1 MSERTRKRSRKAE
14 EGLQAEASLDDLSP
28 IASDV
33 PLPGS
38 FSAVGGADIKKAGKS
53 TVTSGGGSN
62 SSGSGGGNRKPRKPL
77 RAQLDDTLDL
87 FKMAI
92 IGNQRSLREGNNSV
106 VRDGLVPLKVSAAQL
121 NTAGQTAATLLSL
134 SGGSAAARSIPRIG
148 NLDGSA
154 GGVVPVPLQSKIH
167 DNARSFVKT
176 LSNPLV
182 RRWIRSEFLY
192 SGVDRGFFLRNEFVE
207 CLADMGLAHV
217 TKLTRLEWSAVK
229 GRLGRPRVLS
239 KTFLEQERGKLE
251 RYRID
256 MRRVQ
261 MSLLPRAST
270 VDGPFVYLCP
280 KPMSPGQRAT
290 CPHPL
295 YRQVLSTCTV
305 INADIKSGTYIV
317 QFDRSSDGTYRVSDT
332 DVFPHGDMEILY
344 PALSSIPLANQHQQ
358 QDQKG
363 DKSAA
368 SSSSSTLSS
377 SPPRSTAGI
386 APSHYVPYD
395 TWRLGHDTGYN
406 LTTLNS
412 SLLPAKI
419 LPQGANSFADRSS
432 LLVISEDGLKS
443 LSPGPIETTPP
454 PPMVSPT
461 TLALCSI
468 EPNTTPLPAFGQ
480 PVRVAISDEADIVL
494 RAFSTFENAD
504 RRRPGASSSSSSF
517 SYSSTSSGAAGKAGT
532 LSGALAGSAQQ
543 RSLPL
548 ALAGSAT
555 AAAQA
560 LPLLPLQSLGSAT
573 AAVVSYAAHCASALS
588 AAHADEMRLSS
599 SLNSI
604 LLRKD
609 ALLEMMKQ
617 SSSTKTTGGGGVDQN
632 DHENAL
638 SKELIAI
645 NASAEIHFKALR
657 RLARTKTRAAN
668 GASTALEAAGLSSSS
683 SSTSSTST
691 PSIGNRFL
699 NNALTRSSSTSS
711 SSSELNGGQNTTSSS
726 SSFDMSPFISVALSS
741 AEILSNDPTITG
753 QAGLAFLQPQAA
765 ERLDG
770 IRIRSSH
777 KASKASARAIR
788 NALLSTTP
796 TNLTASVT
804 SNAGGRASTSA
815 SSSNISKGLLDL
827 ACNHLLSSSVASAA
841 SSKGILSEDGEGEER
856 RGGVPVIS
864 AINSALSVLLAMQS
878 ASDPGCGLSAVEGY
892 VAVQRALSS
901 VAPVHPSNA
910 KLFQDLCASTAA
922 LRSLGQL

>member
-1 MSERTRKRSRKAE
+1 
-14 EGLQAEASLDDLSP
+14 
-28 IASDV
+28 
-33 PLPGS
+33 
-38 FSAVGGADIKKAGKS
+38 
-53 TVTSGGGSN
+53 
-62 SSGSGGGNRKPRKPL
+62 
-77 RAQLDDTLDL
+77 
-87 FKMAI
+87 
-92 IGNQRSLREGNNSV
+92 
-106 VRDGLVPLKVSAAQL
+106 
-121 NTAGQTAATLLSL
+121 
-134 SGGSAAARSIPRIG
+134 
-148 NLDGSA
+148 
-154 GGVVPVPLQSKIH
+154 
-167 DNARSFVKT
+167 
-176 LSNPLV
+176 
-182 RRWIRSEFLY
+182 
-192 SGVDRGFFLRNEFVE
+192 
-207 CLADMGLAHV
+207 
-217 TKLTRLEWSAVK
+217 
-229 GRLGRPRVLS
+229 
-239 KTFLEQERGKLE
+239 
-251 RYRID
+251 
-256 MRRVQ
+256 
-261 MSLLPRAST
+261 
-270 VDGPFVYLCP
+270 
-280 KPMSPGQRAT
+280 
-290 CPHPL
+290 
-295 YRQVLSTCTV
+295 
-305 INADIKSGTYIV
+305 
-317 QFDRSSDGTYRVSDT
+317 
-332 DVFPHGDMEILY
+332 
-344 PALSSIPLANQHQQ
+344 
-358 QDQKG
+358 
-363 DKSAA
+363 
-368 SSSSSTLSS
+368 
-377 SPPRSTAGI
+377 
-386 APSHYVPYD
+386 
-395 TWRLGHDTGYN
+395 
-406 LTTLNS
+406 
-412 SLLPAKI
+412 
-419 LPQGANSFADRSS
+419 
-432 LLVISEDGLKS
+432 
-443 LSPGPIETTPP
+443 
-454 PPMVSPT
+454 
-461 TLALCSI
+461 
-468 EPNTTPLPAFGQ
+468 
-480 PVRVAISDEADIVL
+480 VAISDEADIVL
-494 RAFSTFENAD
+494 RAFSTFENAE

-517 SYSSTSSGAAGKAGT
+517 SYSSSSSGGAGKAGT

-604 LLRKD
+604 LVRKD

-617 SSSTKTTGGGGVDQN
+617 SSSTKTTGGGGGGVDQN

-638 SKELIAI
+638 SKELIAV

-657 RLARTKTRAAN
+657 RLTRTKTRAAN
-668 GASTALEAAGLSSSS
+668 GASTALEAAGLSSS

-726 SSFDMSPFISVALSS
+726 SFDISPFISVALSS

-856 RGGVPVIS
+856 RVGVPVIS
-864 AINSALSVLLAMQS
+864 AINSALSVLLAVQS